1 MKKTEQ
7 WWRTWAAH
15 RKYKGAHADVV
26 ERSLITLKA
35 LTNRH
40 TGGIVAAP
48 TTSLPEK
55 PGGQWNWDY
64 RYCWVRDATFIL
76 LGFIHG
82 GYHEEARLWKD
93 WLVHALAGSANQMQ
107 VVYGVNGERLLK
119 EWSVD
124 WLSGYRQ
131 ASPVR
136 VGNAASEQL
145 QLDIY
150 GELADVL
157 HQARVSAQTGAAH
170 FDFQITLLHHLEKI
184 WRQPDHGIWEVRN
197 KKLQFTHSKVMSWV
211 AFDRTIRSA
220 ERLGIK
226 APLER
231 WRSIRQEIHDQV
243 CTLGFNS
250 RIGSFVQSYGSSEM
264 DASLLLLPLVG
275 FLPPNDPRIVGTV
288 RRIEKELIRGGL
300 VMRHKSEKDKKSGE
314 TEGAFL
320 PCSCWLVDYYE
331 LAGRKKEAERLLN
344 RVLKLKNDV
353 GLLSEEYHV
362 EKKRL
367 VGNFPQAL
375 THVAVVNSIINLYS
389 TTGPAKQ
396 RSQEKDQ
403 KKQVL

>member
-1 MKKTEQ
+1 
-7 WWRTWAAH
+7 
-15 RKYKGAHADVV
+15 
-26 ERSLITLKA
+26 
-35 LTNRH
+35 
-40 TGGIVAAP
+40 
-48 TTSLPEK
+48 
-55 PGGQWNWDY
+55 
-64 RYCWVRDATFIL
+64 
-76 LGFIHG
+76 
-82 GYHEEARLWKD
+82 
-93 WLVHALAGSANQMQ
+93 
-107 VVYGVNGERLLK
+107 
-119 EWSVD
+119 
-124 WLSGYRQ
+124 
-131 ASPVR
+131 
-136 VGNAASEQL
+136 
-145 QLDIY
+145 
-150 GELADVL
+150 
-157 HQARVSAQTGAAH
+157 
-170 FDFQITLLHHLEKI
+170 
-184 WRQPDHGIWEVRN
+184 
-197 KKLQFTHSKVMSWV
+197 V

-250 RIGSFVQSYGSSEM
+250 RIGSFVQSYGSNEM